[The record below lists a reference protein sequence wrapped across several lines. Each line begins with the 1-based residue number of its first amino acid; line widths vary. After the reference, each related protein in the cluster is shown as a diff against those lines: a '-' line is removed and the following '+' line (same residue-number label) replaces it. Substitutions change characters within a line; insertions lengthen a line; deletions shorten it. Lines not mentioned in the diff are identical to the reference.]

1 MAKVLD
7 RPFSNA
13 IVKNRYVYRTF
24 ILPGQQARKQGIRRK
39 LSPIACEF
47 KGKSVCLVDD
57 SIVRGATSR
66 EIVSCR
72 SPASP
77 MRTRGFVSGSLEI
90 DFLLT
95 VSL

>member
-66 EIVSCR
+66 EIVSCPLVAPFPP
-72 SPASP
+72 SP
-77 MRTRGFVSGSLEI
+77 RVSDEGTEL
-90 DFLLT
+90 
-95 VSL
+95 